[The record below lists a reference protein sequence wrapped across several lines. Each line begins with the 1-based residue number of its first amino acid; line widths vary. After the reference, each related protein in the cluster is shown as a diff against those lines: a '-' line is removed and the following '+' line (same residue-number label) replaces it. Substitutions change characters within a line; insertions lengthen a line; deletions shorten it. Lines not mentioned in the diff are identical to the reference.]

1 MEDLVVAVK
10 EEALGVW
17 EVVQI
22 GLDRLLE
29 V

>member
-1 MEDLVVAVK
+1 MEDLVVLVK
-10 EEALGVW
+10 EGALGVL

-22 GLDRLLE
+22 GLDCLLE

>member
-10 EEALGVW
+10 EGALGVW